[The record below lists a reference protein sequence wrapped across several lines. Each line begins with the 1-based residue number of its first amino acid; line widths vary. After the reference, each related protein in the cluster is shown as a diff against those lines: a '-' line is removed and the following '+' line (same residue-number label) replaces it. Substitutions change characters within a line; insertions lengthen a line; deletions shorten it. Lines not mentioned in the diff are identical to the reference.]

1 MSQEINNRETANRE
15 TTNRV
20 KGAEGAAAVNR
31 ALAIVAAVESAG
43 APISL
48 SDISR
53 VTGLYKSTIL
63 RLIASL
69 EKGALV
75 VQRTDLKYEL
85 GPFAFRLGRAYDAS
99 HPLRERVLETLGWLV
114 AQGTESASFHVRYD
128 DERRLC
134 LFRVDSQHSTLD
146 NVKAGDLLPLER
158 GAPARVINYY
168 LRLVGTP
175 LPKDAPLVIASFGER
190 NPSCAALSCPVFSN
204 DDHFIGALSL
214 SGPRERFSDETIA
227 QMTPL
232 LLEAGRTL
240 SERLG
245 GRWPG
250 IN

>member
-1 MSQEINNRETANRE
+1 MSQEIANRETASRS
-15 TTNRV
+15 
-20 KGAEGAAAVNR
+20 KGTEGAAAVNR
-31 ALAIVAAVESAG
+31 ALAIVAAVEG
-43 APISL
+43 AATPISL
-48 SDISR
+48 SEISR

-69 EKGALV
+69 EKAALV

-128 DERRLC
+128 RERRLC

-146 NVKAGDLLPLER
+146 NVKAGDLLPLGR
-158 GAPARVINYY
+158 GAPAKLIDYY
-168 LRLVGTP
+168 LGHVGSP
-175 LPKDAPLVIASFGER
+175 LPKDAMLAVVSFGER

-204 DDHFIGALSL
+204 GDHFIGALSL
-214 SGPRERFSDETIA
+214 SGPRERFSDEAIA
-227 QMTPL
+227 RMTPIL
-232 LLEAGRTL
+232 LDAGRAL

-245 GRWPG
+245 GSWPG
-250 IN
+250 TN